1 MKRLFLRSTHRKWSR
16 YHLLT
21 LCSTISAERRRS
33 SALRSDRPAS
43 SAKTAQQAHAN
54 KTYSFS
60 PENKH
65 KKEIGRL
72 ICKGFVFPNKPNR
85 YQSEDKRKLEEWMS
99 KQWVLITEQ
108 PFKPQCTLCITCK
121 FWNLDEVITH
131 VSPSPAHFTLIRLFA
146 PPTGCIDRLCPS
158 FYFPPLLGLVALHTS
173 GWAFLVREICSVGLF
188 AWVFCCS
195 FFHF

>member
-60 PENKH
+60 PKTKH

-72 ICKGFVFPNKPNR
+72 ICKVLCFQTNPTDTKVRIKEIGRMDVQTMGSYNRATFLTSVYPLHHMQVLKP
-85 YQSEDKRKLEEWMS
+85 
-99 KQWVLITEQ
+99 
-108 PFKPQCTLCITCK
+108 
-121 FWNLDEVITH
+121 DEVITH
-131 VSPSPAHFTLIRLFA
+131 VSPSPAHFTLIHLFA

-158 FYFPPLLGLVALHTS
+158 FYFPPLLGLVALHMS